1 MLPFTGSGQY
11 GAVEFSY
18 GGAQEPGA
26 KSESG
31 SEGSQDDDEDEEE
44 SEGDEEADTADLD
57 GLAANLG
64 INSFGALL
72 RRAEREE
79 QQMAQGIFPK
89 KK

>member
-1 MLPFTGSGQY
+1 MGQY
-11 GAVEFSY
+11 GAVGFSY
-18 GGAQEPGA
+18 GGALKP
-26 KSESG
+26 ESG
-31 SEGSQDDDEDEEE
+31 SEGSQDEEEDEED
-44 SEGDEEADTADLD
+44 SEGEDGDDTADVD

-79 QQMAQGIFPK
+79 EQMAQGIFPK